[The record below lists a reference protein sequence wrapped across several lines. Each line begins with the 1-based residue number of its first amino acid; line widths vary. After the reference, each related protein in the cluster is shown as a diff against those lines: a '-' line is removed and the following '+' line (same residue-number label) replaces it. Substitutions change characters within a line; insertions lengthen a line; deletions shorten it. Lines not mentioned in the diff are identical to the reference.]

1 MIATLTSQNQ
11 ITVPAEVRKKAGLK
25 PGDKLLFVND
35 PIVGITVRKMGNLE
49 DLRGSLAKYVVGKPR
64 LTRTKLNKIR
74 EEMWTERYRRYLKTN
89 GKSDS

>member
-11 ITVPAEVRKKAGLK
+11 ITIPVEVRKKAGLK
-25 PGDKLLFVND
+25 PGERVMFVDD
-35 PIVGITVRKMGNLE
+35 PKVGLTVRKVE
-49 DLRGSLAKYVVGKPR
+49 SYEELRGSLAKYVVGKPR